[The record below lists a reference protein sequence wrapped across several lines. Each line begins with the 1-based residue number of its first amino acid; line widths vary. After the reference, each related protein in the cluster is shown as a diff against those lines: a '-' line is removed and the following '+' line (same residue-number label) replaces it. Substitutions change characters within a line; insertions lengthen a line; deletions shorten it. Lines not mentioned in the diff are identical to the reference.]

1 MERGSARQA
10 PAAPDPQPGEGSPK
24 QQNPLSKSQRA
35 ESNLLREKIAAILH
49 NFGPFLFFVCAP
61 DQASGA
67 IEVEQKFLFGPN
79 TIEKL
84 AELGAILESRVSF
97 RDSYYDV
104 PDWCLT
110 RADHWLRD
118 REGVG
123 WELKCPPVRV
133 VGSKGTLC
141 AAETDNRASSLFLQP
156 PRDTR
161 PSHAASQYQEMT
173 CPQNIVT
180 RLCGLLDRDPGPNWS
195 SCVNKAVEE
204 LGLQVFASFVTTRQ
218 KYRAGDLHVDL
229 DTADF
234 GYAVGEVEAVVQQ
247 LEDVPEALEKIQ
259 EFSRQLGLREETAI
273 PGKMSVYLYRF
284 RPAHY
289 QTLTEAGIV
298 RKVINTTEGQDGKV

>member
-1 MERGSARQA
+1 M
-10 PAAPDPQPGEGSPK
+10 
-24 QQNPLSKSQRA
+24 
-35 ESNLLREKIAAILH
+35 
-49 NFGPFLFFVCAP
+49 CAS
-61 DQASGA
+61 DQISGD
-67 IEVEQKFLFGPN
+67 IEVEQKFIFGPN

-84 AELGAILESRVSF
+84 AELGAILEGHVSF

-123 WELKCPPVRV
+123 WELKCPLVRV
-133 VGSKGTLC
+133 VGSKGTPC
-141 AAETDNRASSLFLQP
+141 AAETDNHPSSPVLQP

-161 PSHAASQYQEMT
+161 SSHTATQYQEVT

-180 RLCGLLDRDPGPNWS
+180 RLCGLLNRDPGQNWS

-204 LGLQVFASFVTTRQ
+204 LGLQVFANFVTTRH

-229 DTADF
+229 DMVDF

-259 EFSRQLGLREETAI
+259 KFSRQLGKADRLQSC
-273 PGKMSVYLYRF
+273 GFVY
-284 RPAHY
+284 
-289 QTLTEAGIV
+289 EC
-298 RKVINTTEGQDGKV
+298 VIKFNIYF